1 MKPIFCLAIAS
12 TLFLFSGCQQDYVP
26 ATGTGIINQQ
36 FELALHESLALK
48 GSTRQEENS
57 RLGEITFTHLDD
69 SRCPAN
75 AMCIRQGAAIT
86 TFKVTAPGA
95 EPQTLRLFV
104 GDFMPND
111 PRKKRNQTAD
121 TVAVQLANQLNYRL
135 ILKKVAPYPG
145 TSEERPR
152 ATLLL
157 ERQ

>member
-1 MKPIFCLAIAS
+1 MKPLLCLAFAS
-12 TLFLFSGCQQDYVP
+12 TLLLFSGCQQDYVP
-26 ATGTGIINQQ
+26 ANGTGIINQQ
-36 FELALHESLALK
+36 FELALHESRVLK

-57 RLGEITFTHLDD
+57 RLGEITFSHLDD

-86 TFKVTAPGA
+86 TLKIRATNA
-95 EPQTLRLFV
+95 ETQTVRLFI
-104 GDFMPND
+104 GDFMPDD
-111 PRKKRNQTAD
+111 PRKKRHQTAD
-121 TVAVQLANQLNYRL
+121 TAAVQLARVNYRL

-145 TSEERPR
+145 TSEEQAK